1 MYSQGM
7 DRLNRERAD
16 TIKLLYTLRV
26 NDGKVCQSRFAM
38 LVSRTQNP
46 YQPVEEMLS
55 VQVGHYGLVREFD
68 WSKSK
73 YHRML
78 FSLTNTY

>member
-1 MYSQGM
+1 M
-7 DRLNRERAD
+7 
-16 TIKLLYTLRV
+16 
-26 NDGKVCQSRFAM
+26 NDGKVHQLRSAVLISC
-38 LVSRTQNP
+38 TQNP

-73 YHRML
+73 YHWML
-78 FSLTNTY
+78 FSLTNTYQLSAMFHWVGTFD